1 MLTTPQVT
9 VENTSVARPLTFIG
23 RCAGTSTERSGRN
36 DARRAISC
44 INMGHTSVLEHVSV
58 TFRISDVSRS
68 LTHQLVRHRL
78 ASFVQQSQRYV
89 RLDLDG
95 NGWYV
100 TPPSIAADEH
110 LEFQYD
116 EQMAACAGAYRSL
129 LEHGIRPEDARFVLP
144 EATKTEIVM
153 TMNLRELQSF
163 YVLRSDVHAQWEI
176 RRLTHAMREALLDV
190 TQNDAEWQEL
200 VGIIMPAEAE
210 R

>member
-1 MLTTPQVT
+1 MLTRPQVAI
-9 VENTSVARPLTFIG
+9 ENTSVARPLTFIG
-23 RCAGTSTERSGRN
+23 RCAGTSTERSGKN

-44 INMGHTSVLEHVSV
+44 INMGHTSVLEHVSA

-89 RLDLDG
+89 KLDLDG

-100 TPPSIAADEH
+100 TPPSIAADKH
-110 LEFQYD
+110 LEFKYD
-116 EQMAACAGAYRSL
+116 EQMAACASTYKAL
-129 LEHGIRPEDARFVLP
+129 LDHGIRPEDARFALP

-163 YVLRSDVHAQWEI
+163 YALRNDAHAQWEI
-176 RRLTHAMREALLDV
+176 RGLSHVMRDALLDA
-190 TQNDAEWQEL
+190 TRDDAEWQEL
-200 VGIIMPAEAE
+200 VGIIMPA
-210 R
+210 

>member
-1 MLTTPQVT
+1 MLTKPQVAI
-9 VENTSVARPLTFIG
+9 ENTSVARPLTFIG

-36 DARRAISC
+36 DAKRALSC

-89 RLDLDG
+89 KLDLDG

-100 TPPSIAADEH
+100 TPPSIAADKH

-116 EQMAACAGAYRSL
+116 EQMAASARTYKSL
-129 LEHGIRPEDARFVLP
+129 LDHGIRPEDARFVLP
-144 EATKTEIVM
+144 EATKTAIVM

-163 YVLRSDVHAQWEI
+163 YTLRSDTHAQWEI
-176 RRLTHAMREALLDV
+176 RELAHAMREALLDA
-190 TQNDAEWQEL
+190 TQNDTEWQEL
-200 VGIIMPAEAE
+200 VGIIMPSEAE
-210 R
+210 Q

>member
-9 VENTSVARPLTFIG
+9 IENTSVARPLTFIG
-23 RCAGTSTERSGRN
+23 RCAGTSTEKSGKN

-100 TPPSIAADEH
+100 TPPSIAADKH

-116 EQMAACAGAYRSL
+116 EQMAASAGAYKSL

-163 YVLRSDVHAQWEI
+163 YALRSDAHAQWEI
-176 RRLTHAMREALLDV
+176 RGLAHAMREVLLDV
-190 TQNDAEWQEL
+190 TQNDAEWQEI
-200 VGIIMPAEAE
+200 VGIIMPDDAE

>member
-1 MLTTPQVT
+1 MLTKPQVAI
-9 VENTSVARPLTFIG
+9 ENTSVARPLTFIG

-36 DARRAISC
+36 DAKRALSC

-89 RLDLDG
+89 KLDLDG

-100 TPPSIAADEH
+100 TPPSIAADKH

-116 EQMAACAGAYRSL
+116 EQMAASARTYKSL
-129 LEHGIRPEDARFVLP
+129 LDHGIRPEDARFVLP
-144 EATKTEIVM
+144 EATKTAIVM

-163 YVLRSDVHAQWEI
+163 YALRSDTHAQWEI
-176 RRLTHAMREALLDV
+176 RELAHAMREALLDV

-200 VGIIMPAEAE
+200 VGIIMPSEAE
-210 R
+210 Q